1 MRFVGCLNLR
11 MKICGDL
18 TETDAA
24 VTRGY
29 FFIDEDTFGEKV
41 FSHDSVVGTTARPH
55 YWFACLRGNS
65 IETASEI
72 VLHSGSEPVFI
83 LRYMFDEITKERR
96 GFEYGVFDNGGN
108 IERRCG
114 MSLKKYGWSTI
125 IGSLVAET
133 KESGGGIKNSATAGC
148 QWRVEFFD
156 ELFFKKGKFL
166 R

>member
-29 FFIDEDTFGEKV
+29 FFIDEDTLGEKV

-72 VLHSGSEPVFI
+72 VLRSGSEPVFI
-83 LRYMFDEITKERR
+83 FRYMFDEITKERR
-96 GFEYGVFDNGGN
+96 GFEY
-108 IERRCG
+108 
-114 MSLKKYGWSTI
+114 
-125 IGSLVAET
+125 
-133 KESGGGIKNSATAGC
+133 
-148 QWRVEFFD
+148 
-156 ELFFKKGKFL
+156 
-166 R
+166 